1 MTYKFTAAEREQ
13 WQTDLGATRRSYIT
27 ERYAS
32 DGIIPK
38 EIYKLYK
45 EIPKD
50 KIDRQISDT
59 CVLCKTEKP
68 IIAVEKKP
76 LFEIKQL
83 VVDKENEEG
92 EQKEIVYENMPG
104 QLNLEL
110 KQMENL
116 SMSPVCYWRP
126 YQLTII
132 EDTLRRIPELYI
144 RVKPNTV
151 YENFKVLRGYFD
163 SQMIDLICLIDTFVC
178 RKITPVAVEKE
189 GEEEDEKKWTQQIS
203 YVRRVLAPNELAML
217 IEKIGDAL
225 EARNPQYKK
234 HCRIVTIS
242 QKMWCSLNNIKNNL
256 PSRPRGKIR
265 FGLMFL
271 GDSRD
276 GLIIEYDERVATS
289 APLARLGIM
298 EIKQPRDVINRID
311 FGKTGRTTRCM
322 YGLKDFKTPIIK
334 RIKFYR
340 PNKSVS
346 WTKPRP
352 AHMTYSKDAM
362 IHIAKYLRT
371 DLDVERFEELYPDI
385 LFRKVAARTDNPDFV
400 QRKVV
405 VTNLLKKLDNLSK

>member
-13 WQTDLGATRRSYIT
+13 WQTELGATRRSYIT

-45 EIPKD
+45 EIPKEE
-50 KIDRQISDT
+50 IDRQISNT
-59 CVLCKTEKP
+59 CMLCKMEKP
-68 IIAVEKKP
+68 IQAVEKTP
-76 LFEIKQL
+76 LFEVKQL
-83 VVDKENEEG
+83 VIDREMED

-110 KQMENL
+110 KPMEDL
-116 SMSPVCYWRP
+116 SMCPVCYWRP

-144 RVKPNTV
+144 RVKPNAV

-178 RKITPVAVEKE
+178 RKVTPVEVEE
-189 GEEEDEKKWTQQIS
+189 NGQKKWMHQIS
-203 YVRRVLAPNELAML
+203 YERRVLAPNELAML

-234 HCRIVTIS
+234 HCRVVTIS
-242 QKMWCSLNNIKNNL
+242 QRMWCALNNIKNNL

-322 YGLKDFKTPIIK
+322 YGLKDFKTPMIK

-340 PNKSVS
+340 PSKAVS

-352 AHMTYSKDAM
+352 AHLTYSKDVM
-362 IHIAKYLRT
+362 MHIVRYLSG
-371 DLDVERFEELYPDI
+371 LDEERFEELYPDV

-400 QRKVV
+400 QRKNV
-405 VTNLLKKLDNLSK
+405 VTDLLRKLDNLSK

>member
-1 MTYKFTAAEREQ
+1 MTYKFSAADREE
-13 WQTDLGATRRSYIT
+13 WQTELGATRRSYIT

-32 DGIIPK
+32 DGVIPK

-45 EIPKD
+45 EIPKEE
-50 KIDRQISDT
+50 IDRQISDT

-68 IIAVEKKP
+68 IKAVEKTP
-76 LFEIKQL
+76 LFEVKQL
-83 VVDKENEEG
+83 VVDKDGED

-104 QLNLEL
+104 QLNLDL
-110 KQMENL
+110 KQVENL
-116 SMSPVCYWRP
+116 SMCPVCYWRP

-144 RVKPNTV
+144 RLKPNTV
-151 YENFKVLRGYFD
+151 FENFKVFRGYFD

-178 RKITPVAVEKE
+178 RKIVPVEVEVNGKKE
-189 GEEEDEKKWTQQIS
+189 WMHQII
-203 YVRRVLAPNELAML
+203 YERRVLAPNELAML

-234 HCRIVTIS
+234 HCRVVTIS

-289 APLARLGIM
+289 APLVKLGIM

-340 PNKSVS
+340 PKKNVS
-346 WTKPRP
+346 WTKPR
-352 AHMTYSKDAM
+352 AVHMTYSKDAM
-362 IHIAKYLRT
+362 IHIAKYLET
-371 DLDVERFEELYPDI
+371 EVDEERFEELYPDI

-400 QRKVV
+400 QRKTV